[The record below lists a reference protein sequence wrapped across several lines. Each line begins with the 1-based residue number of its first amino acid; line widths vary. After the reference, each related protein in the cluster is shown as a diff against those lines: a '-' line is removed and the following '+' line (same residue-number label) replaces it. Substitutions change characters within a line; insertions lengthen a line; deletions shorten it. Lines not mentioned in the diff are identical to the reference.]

1 MLLAFDYDGVIAD
14 SADSILR
21 AMTAVQRRYG
31 LGRPPTRKD
40 LATMTVATYE
50 ALAETIGFP
59 EALQAEFR
67 DATYKVLEEAPE
79 EIPFYPGI
87 GEVLAGLAK
96 GHALVV
102 MTSAKSKLV
111 RAELRRHGLAGHF
124 REILGGDVGLSKR
137 DRLRIVMTKHGA
149 DGPSTFMI
157 GDTISDIRY
166 GKQAGVKTVAVA
178 WGFQEK
184 PLLLA
189 EAPDHVVER
198 PADLLK
204 LFAG

>member
-21 AMTAVQRRYG
+21 AMTTVQCRYG

-40 LATMTVATYE
+40 IGTMTVATYE

-59 EALQAEFR
+59 EALRGEFR
-67 DATYKVLEEAPE
+67 DAAYKVLEEAPE
-79 EIPFYPGI
+79 EVPFYPGI

-102 MTSAKSKLV
+102 MTSAKSNLV
-111 RAELRRHGLAGHF
+111 RAELRRHGLAGCF
-124 REILGGDVGLSKR
+124 REILGGDAGLSKR
-137 DRLRIVMTKHGA
+137 DRLRTVMTKYAA

-166 GKQAGVKTVAVA
+166 GKQAGVRTVAVT
-178 WGFQEK
+178 WGFQEMALLVREG
-184 PLLLA
+184 PDYVVDQPSDLLA
-189 EAPDHVVER
+189 
-198 PADLLK
+198 
-204 LFAG
+204 LFG